1 MTDTA
6 PTSTAEQI
14 DETLIPLLQQRSATY
29 GLLARLY
36 REEID
41 QQLLDRLHETLFPV
55 ATGDED
61 VDRGYLPIATYLSNL
76 WSESVHEL
84 TVDFSRCF
92 FGNGI
97 DAYSAAYP
105 CESVYTSPKRL
116 MMQDARDEV
125 LAIYRSE
132 GLDKNSSWTNDE
144 DHIAVELEF
153 VQTLCDRTVEALERG
168 DTAEAR
174 RLVAAQHNFL
184 DDHLCAWVPMMTADL
199 KRFAKTDLYQGLA
212 YLTDGFLRT
221 DLAFLDD
228 LTGTSRSTQG
238 ASGASDAEG
247 PDAQDAEGSETQDSE
262 TADDE
267 PAADAGREAE

>member
-6 PTSTAEQI
+6 VSNTATEQSDKI
-14 DETLIPLLQQRSATY
+14 LVDLLEQRSATY

-41 QQLLDRLHETLFPV
+41 QDLLDKLHETLFPV

-61 VDRGYLPIATYLSNL
+61 VDRGYLLIATYLSNL

-105 CESVYTSPKRL
+105 CESVYSSPKRL

-132 GLDKNSSWTNDE
+132 GLEKDASWRNDE

-153 VQTLCDRTVEALERG
+153 MQIMCERAAEALESG
-168 DTAEAR
+168 DED
-174 RLVAAQHNFL
+174 AAMNAFKTQRNFL
-184 DDHLCAWVPMMTADL
+184 DDHLYAWAGMMTADL
-199 KRFAKTDLYQGLA
+199 KKFARTDLYQGLA
-212 YLTDGFLRT
+212 YLTDGFLKT
-221 DLAFLDD
+221 DHEFLADLLD
-228 LTGTSRSTQG
+228 
-238 ASGASDAEG
+238 
-247 PDAQDAEGSETQDSE
+247 
-262 TADDE
+262 
-267 PAADAGREAE
+267 EA